1 MIIEE
6 GGDIIEHYHDELSDL
21 HLSILKMLGIEKKHY
36 WQTSAG

>member
-6 GGDIIEHYHDELSDL
+6 GGDIIEHYELSDL